1 MFTHCKHCSKTCP
14 DESRHQVLF
23 AAMPSAMA
31 EICAGLRRVLRALAR
46 SAVPAAVP
54 APAASAKA
62 PEAPQVQG
70 PPEVLA
76 PPTLALTLLQQ
87 NFLEAEM
94 AAKEEVQGKVA
105 EFRRMNGGRPMN
117 GPQRVEVENLFKLR
131 MKTAELA
138 KMEAEEEERRKAAA
152 EEHNL
157 APPEEAMVA

>member
-1 MFTHCKHCSKTCP
+1 
-14 DESRHQVLF
+14 
-23 AAMPSAMA
+23 MPSAMA

-94 AAKEEVQGKVA
+94 EAKQEVQGKVA

-117 GPQRVEVENLFKLR
+117 GPQRAEVENLFKLR

-157 APPEEAMVA
+157 APPDEAMVA

>member
-1 MFTHCKHCSKTCP
+1 
-14 DESRHQVLF
+14 
-23 AAMPSAMA
+23 MPSAMA

-54 APAASAKA
+54 APAASA
-62 PEAPQVQG
+62 PQVQG

-87 NFLEAEM
+87 SFLEAEM

-157 APPEEAMVA
+157 APPDEAMVA